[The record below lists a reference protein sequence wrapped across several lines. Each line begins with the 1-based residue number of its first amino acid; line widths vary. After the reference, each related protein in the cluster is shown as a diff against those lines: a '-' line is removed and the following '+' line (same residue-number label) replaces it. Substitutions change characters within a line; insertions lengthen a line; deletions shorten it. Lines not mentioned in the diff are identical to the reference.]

1 MGIPSYFSHI
11 VRSHRSII
19 KKYSIQTTRIDNLYL
34 DCNSIIYDSVRTINA
49 VESNAKFEKDLI
61 RIVCEKILFYINTLS
76 PKKRVFIAFDGV
88 APVAKL
94 EQQRNRRYKSW
105 FEKQLYNKLSE
116 KDTQTDNNWNTVS
129 ITPGTK
135 FMENLGKG
143 VRIYFKNKNKFSLE
157 EIIVSPSDEP
167 GEGEHKIYEYIRNN
181 PQYHKE
187 TTTAIYGLDADLI
200 MLTLNHLHISNKL
213 YLFRET
219 PHFIKSID
227 KSLDPNVNYLMD
239 IPELSKKLVCD
250 LTDSTVNKNTENT
263 DKRVILDYI
272 LLCFFLGNDFM
283 PHFPS
288 LNIRTDGISRLL
300 DAYTIKL

>member
-19 KKYSIQTTRIDNLYL
+19 KKYSIKTTRIDNLYL

-143 VRIYFKNKNKFSLE
+143 VRIYFKNSRKFSLE

-181 PQYHKE
+181 SQYHIRMV
-187 TTTAIYGLDADLI
+187 TTASVRFGCR
-200 MLTLNHLHISNKL
+200 SN
-213 YLFRET
+213 Y
-219 PHFIKSID
+219 
-227 KSLDPNVNYLMD
+227 
-239 IPELSKKLVCD
+239 
-250 LTDSTVNKNTENT
+250 
-263 DKRVILDYI
+263 
-272 LLCFFLGNDFM
+272 
-283 PHFPS
+283 
-288 LNIRTDGISRLL
+288 
-300 DAYTIKL
+300 A